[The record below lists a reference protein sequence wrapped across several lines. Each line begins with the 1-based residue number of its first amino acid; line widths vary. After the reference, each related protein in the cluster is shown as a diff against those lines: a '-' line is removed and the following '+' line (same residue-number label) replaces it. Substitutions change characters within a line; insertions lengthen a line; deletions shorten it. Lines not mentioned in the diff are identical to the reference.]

1 MINGNTPVADAD
13 EDIGV
18 LTTLFPGKCSKLL
31 ATPYSPHVGNPVN
44 HHQYPV
50 IPDEIRMGKIHPMK
64 SSLLCITKL
73 HFLLNFQS

>member
-31 ATPYSPHVGNPVN
+31 ATPYSPHVGSPVN

-50 IPDEIRMGKIHPMK
+50 I
-64 SSLLCITKL
+64 
-73 HFLLNFQS
+73 